1 MGKKKGKTKEV
12 VDALLVLNEMNG
24 NLSQAAARLNMS
36 KATLMRWRN
45 SYDPEKRKEIKEIKK
60 AARPKKPKKL
70 FDKEAEEAV
79 VEYTSNK
86 AKQSVKLI
94 QERDKWLDVLKMFR
108 EQLDET
114 NILEQDIRKLADVYK
129 ILHESA
135 TGESLDKDN
144 NKSNNFWTVINNQ
157 ILNQQKDERDD

>member
-12 VDALLVLNEMNG
+12 VDALLVLNEMDG
-24 NLSQAAARLNMS
+24 NLSRAAARLNMS

-45 SYDPEKRKEIKEIKK
+45 SYDPEKRREIKEIKK
-60 AARPKKPKKL
+60 AAKPKKPKKL
-70 FDKEAEEAV
+70 FDKETEEAV

-108 EQLDET
+108 DQLDET

-135 TGESLDKDN
+135 TGESLDNDN
-144 NKSNNFWTVINNQ
+144 NKTNNNFWTVINNQ
-157 ILNQQKDERDD
+157 ILNQHEKDD